1 MEAATTGRL
10 VAAVGVATAFLGIWL
25 NAVDTPEFSISY
37 WDLDGTLAGVLLA
50 LAWLAG
56 LAGAGALFVRHPA
69 FDVTLG
75 AAGSVLF
82 GLYLFF
88 PAGAAFSQ
96 WDTLGRGAW
105 LGVCSGLIVLGAA
118 VALRKSAD
126 EIVALAK
133 IELIVAAL
141 GWALVLA
148 GIWLDAN
155 VEGGSYFNPADT
167 GQRGVGVLFVILLG
181 LWVLAAL
188 AAIKTREPTPFVLAA
203 AVALMTFG
211 LALFIPASAA
221 YRGLGDLRMGTWLPL
236 AGAALLS
243 VGSVLAI
250 RLEPAGAPR

>member
-56 LAGAGALFVRHPA
+56 LAVAGAFLVGHPA

-118 VALRKSAD
+118 LALGKSA
-126 EIVALAK
+126 EEVSALGSDGLA
-133 IELIVAAL
+133 VAAL

-148 GIWLDAN
+148 GIWLNAN
-155 VEGGSYFNPADT
+155 VEGGSYFNPANT
-167 GQRGVGVLFVILLG
+167 EQRGVGILFLILLG
-181 LWVLAAL
+181 LWALAAL
-188 AAIKTREPTPFVLAA
+188 AAVKTREPAPFALAA

-211 LALFIPASAA
+211 LAFFIPASAA
-221 YRGLGDLRMGTWLPL
+221 YGGLGDLRMGTWLPL

-243 VGSVLAI
+243 VGSMLAI